1 MNSNRRTF
9 LATAAGASLAASA
22 GCLGFLSDAT
32 TFEAQQAATA
42 EAVASDGNYVKQEPR
57 ELRAER
63 TFSVADQEQTVTV
76 VNWVTEYYKTV
87 DVGPLSGQRAGVFAA
102 VSTPQVEILG
112 ESFNP
117 LADASPRDIIGRF
130 QDQYSGMSVGD
141 RIDQTTL
148 AALGGSALTSTF
160 EGSATIQ
167 DQQVDTNFVVSESVE
182 NAGDHVVSLG
192 VFPAQLDEQANIR
205 AMIENLEHPV
215 SSEE

>member
-1 MNSNRRTF
+1 MNANRRQF
-9 LATAAGASLAASA
+9 LAATASASLAATA

-42 EAVASDGNYVKQEPR
+42 ESVAGEGNYVKQEPR

-76 VNWVTEYYKTV
+76 ANWVTEYYKTI
-87 DVGPLSGQRAGVFAA
+87 DVGPLSGQRAGVFAV

-117 LADASPRDIIGRF
+117 LAEASPRDIVSRF
-130 QDQYSGMSVGD
+130 QQQYEGMSVGD

-148 AALGGSALTSTF
+148 GALGGSALVSTF
-160 EGSATIQ
+160 GGSATMQ
-167 DQQVDTNFVVSESVE
+167 GQQVDTNFIVSGSVE

-192 VFPAQLDEQANIR
+192 IFPRELDEQGNVH
-205 AMIENLEHPV
+205 AMIENLEHPI
-215 SSEE
+215 SSE

>member
-1 MNSNRRTF
+1 MNANRRQF
-9 LATAAGASLAASA
+9 LAATAGASLAATA
-22 GCLGFLSDAT
+22 GCLGLLSDAT

-63 TFSVADQEQTVTV
+63 TFSVGDQEQTVTV
-76 VNWVTEYYKTV
+76 VNWVTEYYKTI

-117 LADASPRDIIGRF
+117 LADASPRNIISRF
-130 QDQYSGMSVGD
+130 QQQYGGMTVGD
-141 RIDQTTL
+141 RVGQTTL
-148 AALGGSALTSTF
+148 GALGASALVSTF
-160 EGSATIQ
+160 EGSATMAG
-167 DQQVDTNFVVSESVE
+167 QQVDTNFVVSGSVE

-192 VFPAQLDEQANIR
+192 VFPRELDEQGTVH

-215 SSEE
+215 SSE